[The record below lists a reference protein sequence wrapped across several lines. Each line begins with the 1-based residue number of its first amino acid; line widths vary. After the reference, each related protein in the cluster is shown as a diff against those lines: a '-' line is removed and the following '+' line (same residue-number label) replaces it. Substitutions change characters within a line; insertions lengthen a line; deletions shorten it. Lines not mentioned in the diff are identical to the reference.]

1 MLLFAKTYE
10 NTKFHWP
17 KFPIEDAFWSDE
29 GCAIVADWV
38 TRDPIWI
45 SDFSKSNLNEF
56 INKYPEISWGTLAA
70 NKAIETFKKNRNVS
84 LYERL
89 ELCNDEIKK
98 LNETKNQNPDYLE
111 NDFFATV
118 AAAVEIKNQTLLY
131 TYICDCGIIL
141 YDKNWRVKFQTE
153 DDKKL
158 YSDKYIDKYMLDNWL
173 EWNKPQARYNVRKY
187 FRNGIWNIQDW
198 RCVWFWCLTWEENAK
213 YFIKNWEISINK
225 WDFVIVYSDWL
236 SWFLNDK
243 SFIKKIINFEK
254 EELDSFIKEKSLS
267 DYKKYGYEKTI
278 VLLKI

>member
-118 AAAVEIKNQTLLY
+118 AIAE
-131 TYICDCGIIL
+131 
-141 YDKNWRVKFQTE
+141 
-153 DDKKL
+153 
-158 YSDKYIDKYMLDNWL
+158 
-173 EWNKPQARYNVRKY
+173 
-187 FRNGIWNIQDW
+187 
-198 RCVWFWCLTWEENAK
+198 
-213 YFIKNWEISINK
+213 
-225 WDFVIVYSDWL
+225 
-236 SWFLNDK
+236 
-243 SFIKKIINFEK
+243 
-254 EELDSFIKEKSLS
+254 
-267 DYKKYGYEKTI
+267 
-278 VLLKI
+278 